1 MGVSLL
7 VQPKEITGCPSEGH
21 FEGLGPSTR
30 QNEGS
35 ATPQGYE
42 VNRFGRQTRRRI
54 NYAEDGRDDDF
65 DDDDDD
71 DNNAASRRKQT
82 MIQDAAARAA
92 EERRKQVEAEM
103 KLRESWSYLG
113 ERPAA
118 DRIRQMAYNKDA
130 VGYPLYL

>member
-7 VQPKEITGCPSEGH
+7 VQPREITGCPSEGH
-21 FEGLGPSTR
+21 FEGLGPSTSKG
-30 QNEGS
+30 EGS

-65 DDDDDD
+65 DDEDDDD
-71 DNNAASRRKQT
+71 ARRKST
-82 MIQDAAARAA
+82 MVQDAAARAA
-92 EERRKQVEAEM
+92 EERRKQVEAEN
-103 KLRESWSYLG
+103 KLREGWSYLG

-118 DRIRQMAYNKDA
+118 ERVRQMPYNKDA